1 MQRAISAGAVL
12 ALSCALPAFAAEVP
26 GGKVAGWQ
34 GGAAEIFTYGHDEPI
49 GRIREDGSVSFDLPT
64 PPDSDQTVAQ
74 TFDRCRT
81 GGLSVKNGAANVVP
95 TMLFVKTGGDE
106 PGLVAATNPETAA
119 YQISWGQT
127 QLVKGAFLRWLHVD
141 GEAAVTGRCVE
152 EMVTP
157 SGPAEFTNELRLEF
171 APGWNLVRTTSVEL
185 MEHEDGS
192 RHETHTIHDALQA
205 MPDDAMWYLEAK

>member
-1 MQRAISAGAVL
+1 MQRTIAASAVL
-12 ALSCALPAFAAEVP
+12 ALSCVYPVLAAEVP

-34 GGAAEIFTYGHDEPI
+34 GGAAEIFTYGHDAPI
-49 GRIREDGSVSFDLPT
+49 GRIRDDGSVSFDLPT
-64 PPDSDQTVAQ
+64 PPDSDQTVAE

-81 GGLSVKNGAANVVP
+81 GGLSVQNGGANVVP
-95 TMLFVKTGGDE
+95 TMLFVKTGDDE
-106 PGLVAATNPETAA
+106 TGMVAATNPETAA
-119 YQISWGQT
+119 YQLSWGQT
-127 QLVKGAFLRWLHVD
+127 ELVKGAFLRWLHVD
-141 GEAAVTGRCVE
+141 AEAAVTGRCVE

-171 APGWNLVRTTSVEL
+171 APGWNVVRTTIVEL

>member
-34 GGAAEIFTYGHDEPI
+34 GGTAGIYTYGLDEPL
-49 GRIREDGSVSFDLPT
+49 GHIRDDGSVTFNLPT
-64 PPDSDQTVAQ
+64 PPDLDQTVAQ

-81 GGLSVKNGAANVVP
+81 GGLSVENGGASVAPV
-95 TMLFVKTGGDE
+95 MLYVKTGNDE
-106 PGLVAATNPETAA
+106 AGLVAATNPETAA
-119 YQISWGQT
+119 YQLSWGQT
-127 QLVKGAFLRWLHVD
+127 ELVKGAFLRWLHVD
-141 GEAAVTGRCVE
+141 GKAAVTGRCVE

-171 APGWNLVRTTSVEL
+171 APGWNLVRTSIVEL

-205 MPDDAMWYLEAK
+205 MPDDAMWYLETK